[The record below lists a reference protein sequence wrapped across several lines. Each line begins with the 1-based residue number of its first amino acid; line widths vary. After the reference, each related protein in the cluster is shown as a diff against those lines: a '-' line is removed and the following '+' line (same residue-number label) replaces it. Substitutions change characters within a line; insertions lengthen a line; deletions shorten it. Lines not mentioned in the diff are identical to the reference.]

1 MECVIDELKICYK
14 ANKERLEPLMD
25 VEAGGRY
32 DIPDFH
38 LFRIIHDRFRFCFDV
53 VRRKEKVAQ
62 LRFGFYTEDADDCEK
77 YVFLKIMNPVLY
89 DQTLL
94 RQVLTVPDFF
104 GMTIN
109 NFTALDVA
117 VDTQVNV
124 PSLIK
129 KMMRDKSITT
139 IINGKAIKDR
149 KAIMP
154 EIFYEYSTSLDR
166 LRNPTITIKQKKAI
180 ANKNEGLTVQAYDK
194 RAEILNHSGKQYVL
208 DYHNN
213 PKRLYRLEVRLRYRE
228 LSDYLRLIKSP
239 AMTEQLFSQQFLIN
253 IFIYHLASVIRF
265 TKGRR
270 KISWRELLEGNGRV

>member
-1 MECVIDELKICYK
+1 MKICYK

-25 VEAGGRY
+25 VKAGGRY

-38 LFRIIHDRFRFCFDV
+38 LFRIIHDRFRYCFDV

-62 LRFGFYTEDADDCEK
+62 LRFGFYTDTNDSVN
-77 YVFLKIMNPVLY
+77 YVFLKVMNPVLY
-89 DQTLL
+89 DQAMLKL
-94 RQVLTVPDFF
+94 VLSVPDFF
-104 GMTIN
+104 GLTIN
-109 NFTALDVA
+109 NYTALDVA

-129 KMMRDKSITT
+129 KMMRDKSIKT
-139 IINGKAIKDR
+139 ILNGKAIKDR
-149 KAIMP
+149 KAILP
-154 EIFYEYSTSLDR
+154 ELFFEYSSSLDR

-180 ANKNEGLTVQAYDK
+180 ANKNEGITVQAYDK
-194 RAEILNHSGKQYVL
+194 HAEILNHSGKQYVL

-213 PKRLYRLEVRLRYRE
+213 PKRLYRLELRLRYRE
-228 LSDYLRLIKSP
+228 LSDYLRLIESP

>member
-1 MECVIDELKICYK
+1 MECVIDALKKCYK
-14 ANKERLEPLMD
+14 AIKERLEPLMD

-32 DIPDFH
+32 DIQDFH
-38 LFRIIHDRFRFCFDV
+38 LFRIIHDRFRYCFDV

-62 LRFGFYTEDADDCEK
+62 LRFGFYTDTDDSVN
-77 YVFLKIMNPVLY
+77 YVFLKVLNAVLY
-89 DQTLL
+89 DQALL
-94 RQVLTVPDFF
+94 KQVLTIPDFF

-109 NFTALDVA
+109 NYTALDVA

-149 KAIMP
+149 KAILP
-154 EIFYEYSTSLDR
+154 EIFFEYSSSLDR

-180 ANKNEGLTVQAYDK
+180 ANKNEGVTVQAYNK

-208 DYHNN
+208 DYHDN

-228 LSDYLRLIKSP
+228 LSDFLRLIKSP
-239 AMTEQLFSQQFLIN
+239 AMLEQLFSQQFLYN
-253 IFIYHLASVIRF
+253 IFTYHLASVIRF

-270 KISWRELLEGNGRV
+270 KISWSELLEGNGRI

>member
-1 MECVIDELKICYK
+1 MKICYK

-32 DIPDFH
+32 DIPNFH
-38 LFRIIHDRFRFCFDV
+38 LFRIIHDRFRYCFDV
-53 VRRKEKVAQ
+53 VWRKEKVAQ
-62 LRFGFYTEDADDCEK
+62 LRFGFYTDTNDSMN
-77 YVFLKIMNPVLY
+77 YVFLKVMNPVLY
-89 DQTLL
+89 DQAMLK
-94 RQVLTVPDFF
+94 QVLTVPDFF
-104 GMTIN
+104 GLTIN

-117 VDTQVNV
+117 VDTPVNV

-129 KMMRDKSITT
+129 KMMRDKSIKT
-139 IINGKAIKDR
+139 ILNGKAIKNR
-149 KAIMP
+149 KAILP
-154 EIFYEYSTSLDR
+154 ELFFEYSSSLDR

-270 KISWRELLEGNGRV
+270 RISWRELLEGNGRV

>member
-38 LFRIIHDRFRFCFDV
+38 LFRIIHDRFRYCFDV
-53 VRRKEKVAQ
+53 VRKKEKVAQ
-62 LRFGFYTEDADDCEK
+62 LRFGLYTDTNDSVN
-77 YVFLKIMNPVLY
+77 YVFLKVMNPVLY
-89 DQTLL
+89 EQSMLK
-94 RQVLTVPDFF
+94 RVLTVPDFF
-104 GMTIN
+104 GLTIN

-117 VDTQVNV
+117 VDTPVNV

-129 KMMRDKSITT
+129 KMMRDKSIKT
-139 IINGKAIKDR
+139 ILNGKAIKDR
-149 KAIMP
+149 KAILP
-154 EIFYEYSTSLDR
+154 ELFFEYSSSLDR

-208 DYHNN
+208 EYHDN

-270 KISWRELLEGNGRV
+270 KISWRELLDGNGRV

>member
-32 DIPDFH
+32 EIPDFH
-38 LFRIIHDRFRFCFDV
+38 LFRIIHDRFRYCFDV
-53 VRRKEKVAQ
+53 VRKKEKVAQ
-62 LRFGFYTEDADDCEK
+62 LRFGLYTDTNDSVN
-77 YVFLKIMNPVLY
+77 YVFLKVMNPVLY
-89 DQTLL
+89 EQSMLK
-94 RQVLTVPDFF
+94 RVLTVPDFF
-104 GMTIN
+104 GLTIN

-117 VDTQVNV
+117 VDTPVNV

-129 KMMRDKSITT
+129 KMMRDKSIKT
-139 IINGKAIKDR
+139 ILNGKAIKDR
-149 KAIMP
+149 KAILP
-154 EIFYEYSTSLDR
+154 ELFFEYSSSLDR

-208 DYHNN
+208 EYHDN

-270 KISWRELLEGNGRV
+270 KISWRELLDGNGRV

>member
-32 DIPDFH
+32 DIPNFH
-38 LFRIIHDRFRFCFDV
+38 LFRIIHDRFRYCFDV
-53 VRRKEKVAQ
+53 VWRKEKVAQ
-62 LRFGFYTEDADDCEK
+62 LRFGFYTDTNDSMN
-77 YVFLKIMNPVLY
+77 YVFLKVMNPVLY
-89 DQTLL
+89 DQAMLK
-94 RQVLTVPDFF
+94 QVLTVPDFF
-104 GMTIN
+104 GLTIN

-117 VDTQVNV
+117 VDTPVNV

-129 KMMRDKSITT
+129 KMMRDKSIKT
-139 IINGKAIKDR
+139 ILNGKAIKDR
-149 KAIMP
+149 KAILP
-154 EIFYEYSTSLDR
+154 ELFFEYSSSLDR

-208 DYHNN
+208 EYHDN

-270 KISWRELLEGNGRV
+270 RISWRELLESNGRV

>member
-32 DIPDFH
+32 DIPNFH
-38 LFRIIHDRFRFCFDV
+38 LFRIIHDRFRYCFDV
-53 VRRKEKVAQ
+53 VWRKEKVAQ
-62 LRFGFYTEDADDCEK
+62 LRFGFYTDTNDSMN
-77 YVFLKIMNPVLY
+77 YVFLKVMNPVLY
-89 DQTLL
+89 DQAMLK
-94 RQVLTVPDFF
+94 QVLTVPDFF
-104 GMTIN
+104 GLTIN

-117 VDTQVNV
+117 VDTPVNV

-129 KMMRDKSITT
+129 KMMRDKSIKT
-139 IINGKAIKDR
+139 ILNGKAIKNR
-149 KAIMP
+149 KAILP
-154 EIFYEYSTSLDR
+154 ELFFEYSSSLDR

-270 KISWRELLEGNGRV
+270 RISWRELLEGNGRV